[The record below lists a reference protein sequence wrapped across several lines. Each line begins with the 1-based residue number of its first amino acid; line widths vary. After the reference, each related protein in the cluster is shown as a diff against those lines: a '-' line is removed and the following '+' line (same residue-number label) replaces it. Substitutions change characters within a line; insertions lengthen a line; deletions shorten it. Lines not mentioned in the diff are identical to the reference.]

1 MHKGFKCLDVA
12 KGWIYI
18 SRDIVFE
25 ETIFP
30 FSKFNPNA
38 GARLRS
44 EILLLP
50 TYSQPSTVPG
60 YGVEFSGDL
69 CASVQLN
76 PVSTNVSGACE
87 FAAEISGAGA
97 DMGRGDVA
105 NTTSG
110 APTPAVA
117 SNAASV
123 SGSGSSAP
131 RVVSDTVVET
141 DQVANFHAYND
152 SEEDLRHFWFR
163 GEFARSRFPYARAEE
178 LPHATIAH
186 LHCLFLCVSHQVLVL
201 LLLSYY
207 QQDLVLASSTVYTNR
222 RCTLMALCAMLGNT
236 WSP

>member
-1 MHKGFKCLDVA
+1 LDL
-12 KGWIYI
+12 YI
-18 SRDIVFE
+18 SRYCFLGDY
-25 ETIFP
+25 FP

-38 GARLRS
+38 GAPLRS

-97 DMGRGDVA
+97 DMDRGDVA

-123 SGSGSSAP
+123 FGSGSSAP

-152 SEEDLRHFWFR
+152 SEEDLRQANLPAR
-163 GEFARSRFPYARAEE
+163 GSRMQERENFHMRP
-178 LPHATIAH
+178 
-186 LHCLFLCVSHQVLVL
+186 
-201 LLLSYY
+201 
-207 QQDLVLASSTVYTNR
+207 
-222 RCTLMALCAMLGNT
+222 
-236 WSP
+236 